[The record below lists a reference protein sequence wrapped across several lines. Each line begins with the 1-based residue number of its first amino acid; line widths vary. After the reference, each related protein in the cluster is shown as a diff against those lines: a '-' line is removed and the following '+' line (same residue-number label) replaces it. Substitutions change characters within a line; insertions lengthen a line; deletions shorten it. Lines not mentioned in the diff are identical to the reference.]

1 MEADLSNFEKCLANL
16 KDELAKLKN
25 WLANFENSLA
35 NFKDGLV
42 NLKDGLP
49 NSEMEWSNEYMGLPV
64 VRKKERK
71 QNKGITL
78 NILLAKLKSW

>member
-1 MEADLSNFEKCLANL
+1 MGLISIRKIVFFFSL
-16 KDELAKLKN
+16 KERFAH
-25 WLANFENSLA
+25 
-35 NFKDGLV
+35 GLV